1 MGMVEGKVAF
11 VTGAGSGIGRASA
24 LLFATEGARAVC
36 CVDIDERTAGETR
49 ELVESTGAEAIA
61 VACDISDASQV
72 AAAVD
77 RCVNAFGRLDC
88 AHNNAGI
95 AARAALTGD
104 VGESDWRRVIDVM
117 LTGTW
122 LCMKYELA
130 VMTAQTSGA
139 IVNTSSNAGFSASP
153 GMAPYVAAKHGVL
166 GLTRTAALDYVGTGI
181 RINAICPGATLTNLV
196 ASQGGDT
203 AALIERIEAAQP
215 GGRISDPREQ
225 AEAAVWLCSDRAS
238 FITGVALPV
247 DNGATLGATV
257 NLNRMTGDRRSI

>member
-1 MGMVEGKVAF
+1 MGLVDGKVAF

-24 LLFATEGARAVC
+24 LLFASEGARAVC
-36 CVDIDERTAGETR
+36 CVDIDEATAHETR
-49 ELVESTGAEAIA
+49 ELVAAAGTESIAIG
-61 VACDISDASQV
+61 CDIADAKQV

-77 RCVNAFGRLDC
+77 RCVGAFSALDC
-88 AHNNAGI
+88 AHNNAGT

-104 VGESDWRRVIDVM
+104 ISESDWRRVVDVV

-130 VMTAQTSGA
+130 VMAAQGSGA

-166 GLTRTAALDYVGTGI
+166 GLTRNAALEYVGTGI
-181 RINAICPGATLTNLV
+181 RINAICPGATLTNLMT
-196 ASQGGDT
+196 SQGGDT
-203 AALIERIEAAQP
+203 AALIARIEAAQP
-215 GGRISDPREQ
+215 GRRISDPREQ

-238 FITGVALPV
+238 FITGVALPI

-257 NLNRMTGDRRSI
+257 NLNRMTADE